1 MKNFWTR
8 FFSGILYALLITI
21 SVFYSKLCFK
31 ALITIFSIIVINEY
45 FNLINSKN
53 YFFLILVLFF
63 VWTPKNF
70 LINNYLII
78 ITCVVSLISSIYCTS
93 LLFLKRNFKFS
104 EINFF
109 FSLLQIT
116 SSFFFMVQIHEH
128 GNVFSPLYLFL
139 FFSSTWIN
147 NIFAY
152 LIGSKF
158 GKNKI
163 LEEISPNKTWEGFF
177 GGFFA
182 SLTFIYFM
190 ELNFNLFDIYWIVLG
205 IIIPVVSLIGDL
217 LQSFYKRRAK
227 IKDSGNLIPGHGGV
241 YDRMDSVIYS
251 AIYYYLFLKI
261 ISPPTGYLV
270 TCTLKGDIKIE
281 TCNLFS
287 L

>member
-21 SVFYSKLCFK
+21 SVFYSKLSFK
-31 ALITIFSIIVINEY
+31 ALITIFSIIVLKEY

-63 VWTPKNF
+63 VWTPKNL

-104 EINFF
+104 KINFF

-227 IKDSGNLIPGHGGV
+227 MKDSGNLIPGHGGV

-261 ISPPTGYLV
+261 I
-270 TCTLKGDIKIE
+270 
-281 TCNLFS
+281 
-287 L
+287 